1 MGSVFSVKQRI
12 EILSEY
18 RKVARNSKPS
28 LEAHAGF
35 LWLYM
40 KGKFDIYLL
49 WNFWGKV
56 DFLIIVTVNIFTGFW
71 MFFTSAQIGSSIIHG
86 QQYRWRCNPFIELI
100 QGFLKLSVH
109 QLVIMGRFC
118 LEWQWHGKLQFSMAN
133 KRISSLTSFP
143 MCSAMWFTITLKK
156 CPSPGRNRVNVNF
169 QEGFQLIA
177 TQ

>member
-1 MGSVFSVKQRI
+1 MLDFSDCIWRGNLTFI
-12 EILSEY
+12 YCEIFGE
-18 RKVARNSKPS
+18 K
-28 LEAHAGF
+28 
-35 LWLYM
+35 
-40 KGKFDIYLL
+40 
-49 WNFWGKV
+49 

-156 CPSPGRNRVNVNF
+156 CPSPGRNSVNVNF
-169 QEGFQLIA
+169 QKVFQPIA